1 MQYLEAIS
9 GGEKTLGT
17 LSLIFALQDY
27 KPSIFY
33 YFDEVDAHLDGA
45 NARIVGELIKERSQT
60 AQFIVVTLREVLA
73 SFTHSPY

>member
-33 YFDEVDAHLDGA
+33 YFDEVDAHLDEA